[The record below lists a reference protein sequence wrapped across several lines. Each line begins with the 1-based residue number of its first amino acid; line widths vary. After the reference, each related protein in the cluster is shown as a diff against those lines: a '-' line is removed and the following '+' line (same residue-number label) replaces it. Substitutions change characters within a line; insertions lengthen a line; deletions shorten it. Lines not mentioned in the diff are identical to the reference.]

1 MGHVSMNEIL
11 YEGFY
16 TRSTSGFTHS
26 SLARSKMA
34 VENLGYV
41 MTLGFTVNNSIGK

>member
-1 MGHVSMNEIL
+1 MKYYMRAFIQEVLQVSQV
-11 YEGFY
+11 
-16 TRSTSGFTHS
+16 
-26 SLARSKMA
+26 ARSKMA